1 MLEEASQVMLVEK
14 NLPANA
20 GDIRDV
26 GLVPESGRCPAGRHD
41 NTLQYPCLENPV
53 DRGAWRATVHR
64 VTQSGSRLKQP
75 STCIHWKV
83 LFLPSSHRLPSPFQ
97 QEAIFL
103 CVSLCVCLSVCILPV
118 SDILCY
124 HFFPSSKILD
134 S

>member
-1 MLEEASQVMLVEK
+1 MLEEASQVLLVEK

-64 VTQSGSRLKQP
+64 VTQSRTQLKRLTTH
-75 STCIHWKV
+75 TCRFW
-83 LFLPSSHRLPSPFQ
+83 
-97 QEAIFL
+97 
-103 CVSLCVCLSVCILPV
+103 
-118 SDILCY
+118 
-124 HFFPSSKILD
+124 
-134 S
+134 